1 MSKTP
6 PMTQEAPSEATLDA
20 LFQSLSNWGRWG
32 DDDEV
37 GMLNHLGS
45 AQRLAALSEVR
56 EGRSISLAHDLGVS
70 PSPENPVPA
79 QHHMLAAGD
88 ARDDSGI
95 PGYEASRD
103 YVGAHVHGLGVTHI
117 DALCHMFVRGK
128 MYNGVPASE
137 VRSDGARRNSVLR
150 LAEGVVGRGVLLDI
164 ARLRGIPFLE
174 GNSAIHLEELVAA
187 ERAQEVA
194 VGRGDVL
201 LVGSGRDRRRAAQG
215 GVLDPA
221 DGMAGLHPECLP
233 WLQEKEIALLG
244 SDGISDPLPG
254 IGVPN
259 WPFPVHQIGIA
270 GMGLHLVDNMALGE
284 LSEACDE
291 AGRWAFLF
299 TLGVLRVPGGTG
311 CPVNPIALL

>member
-1 MSKTP
+1 MALEP
-6 PMTQEAPSEATLDA
+6 PSEATLDA

-32 DDDEV
+32 VDDEL
-37 GMLNHLGS
+37 GMLNHLGP
-45 AQRLAALSEVR
+45 AQRMAAVQEVQV
-56 EGRSISLAHDLGVS
+56 GRSISLARDLGVS

-79 QHHMLAAGD
+79 EHHMLAAGD
-88 ARDDSGI
+88 ARDNSGI

-117 DALCHMFVRGK
+117 DALCHMFVRGE

-150 LAEGVVGRGVLLDI
+150 LADGVVGRGVLLDI
-164 ARLRGIPFLE
+164 AHLLGIPFLE
-174 GNSAIHLEELVAA
+174 GNSAVRLEELQAA
-187 ERAQEVA
+187 ESAQELT
-194 VGRGDVL
+194 VGRGDIL
-201 LVGSGRDRRRAAQG
+201 LVATGRDRRRAEQG

-233 WLQEKEIALLG
+233 WLQEREIALLG

-254 IGVPN
+254 VGTPN
-259 WPFPVHQIGIA
+259 WPFPIHQIGIA
-270 GMGLHLVDNMALGE
+270 GMGLHLIDNMALGE
-284 LSEACDE
+284 LSAACDE
-291 AGRWAFLF
+291 MRRHSFLF